1 MMTSFDKAIV
11 AFLAPIVLTGLLAL
25 GVTGDMTV
33 TDAVNNVILGLF
45 TGISV
50 YLTRNKVK

>member
-1 MMTSFDKAIV
+1 MTSFDKAIV